1 MKVRSVIVLFAI
13 AVSVLSPLSVH
24 LTITHGQ
31 TSIEAFDVCH
41 AGSLALSASHDMPGV
56 SQPIYGLYL
65 PQRAESAQI
74 LDPTL
79 KFLPPTLQKEHP
91 PKI

>member
-24 LTITHGQ
+24 LTIAHGQ
-31 TSIEAFDVCH
+31 TSIEALDVCH

-65 PQRAESAQI
+65 PARVEGAQI
-74 LDPTL
+74 LDTTL
-79 KFLPPTLQKEHP
+79 KLFPPTFQEEHP

>member
-13 AVSVLSPLSVH
+13 TLGVLSPLSVH
-24 LTITHGQ
+24 LTIAQGQ
-31 TSIEAFDVCH
+31 TSIGTFDVCH
-41 AGSLALSASHDMPGV
+41 AGAPALSISNDMPCV
-56 SQPIYGLYL
+56 NQPLYHPIL
-65 PQRAESAQI
+65 PSCVESAEI

-79 KFLPPTLQKEHP
+79 KPLISIFQKEHP